1 MASRV
6 RVVELKG
13 PSARI
18 HRAQKILEVA
28 RLQAEADAEIVRWWS
43 SITITS
49 TKHEE
54 EPTRF
59 FVHYTDKEE
68 LFRVLESLTLS
79 RGFLSVTAHLGV
91 ERGADYL

>member
-1 MASRV
+1 MASGV
-6 RVVELKG
+6 RVAELKG

-18 HRAQKILEVA
+18 HRAQKILDMYKEVD
-28 RLQAEADAEIVRWWS
+28 RLQAEVGTHN
-43 SITITS
+43 ITITS

-68 LFRVLESLTLS
+68 LFRVLETLTLS
-79 RGFLSVTAHLGV
+79 RGFLSTTDHLGV